1 VTLLHL
7 ILIAMVLALY
17 GVLIPMQIIAGS
29 F

>member
-1 VTLLHL
+1 VRPLVWV
-7 ILIAMVLALY
+7 LIAMVLALY